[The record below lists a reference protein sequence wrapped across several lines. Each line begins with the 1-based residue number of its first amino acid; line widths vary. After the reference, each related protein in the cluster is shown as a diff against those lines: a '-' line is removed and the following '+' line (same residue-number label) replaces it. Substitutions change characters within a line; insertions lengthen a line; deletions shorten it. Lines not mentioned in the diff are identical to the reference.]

1 MSAVIIYNNG
11 GSEIMGAVSVKKA
24 ITMVYRGVSYIKVE
38 SEDGRFGPYPI
49 PKSIELIK
57 YIFPKWKYN
66 RKPIHYSRKGVLER
80 DGYICAYCHEYANT
94 IDHVIP
100 KCDGGGSSWLNTVA
114 CCRQCNTKKAGR
126 TPEKAGMKLLNK
138 PVQPA

>member
-1 MSAVIIYNNG
+1 MAAVIIYNNG
-11 GSEIMGAVSVKKA
+11 GSEILGAVSVRKA
-24 ITMVYRGVSYIKVE
+24 ITMVYRGVAYIKVE
-38 SEDGRFGPYPI
+38 ADGSFGPYPV

-66 RKPIHYSRKGVLER
+66 KRILHYSRKGVLER
-80 DGYICAYCHEYANT
+80 DGYICAYCFEYANT

-100 KCDGGGSSWLNTVA
+100 KCDGGESTWLNTVA
-114 CCRQCNTKKAGR
+114 CCKKCNTKKAGR
-126 TPEKAGMKLLNK
+126 TPESAGMVLRNK